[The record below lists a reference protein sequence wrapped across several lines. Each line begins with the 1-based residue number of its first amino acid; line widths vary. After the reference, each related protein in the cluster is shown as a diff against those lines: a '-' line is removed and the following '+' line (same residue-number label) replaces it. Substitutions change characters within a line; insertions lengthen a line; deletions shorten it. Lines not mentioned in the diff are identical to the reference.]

1 MHSGF
6 KSCLSCREQYDQCL
20 VCHFY
25 TVDGERIYYQK
36 LENFGATNDSEVRFI
51 QRIQR
56 HSTIAFFHNGKLHI
70 PSRQGRV
77 VPLAIG
83 LQWEAW
89 QEQQKRIDELTVGCG
104 LQRDHIRGLEDG
116 IKKSW
121 AKVAEKDMRID
132 VALEM
137 ANESCGVNPA
147 AYRKLY
153 KILKGGDE

>member
-6 KSCLSCREQYDQCL
+6 KSCPSCREQYDQCL

-51 QRIQR
+51 QHIQR

-70 PSRQGRV
+70 PSRQGRS

-83 LQWEAW
+83 LQWGAW
-89 QEQQKRIDELTVGCG
+89 QEQQKRIEELESKVTDLNKNLKDRELAVLVRQSNIDAG
-104 LQRDHIRGLEDG
+104 LAVIQKWKEAR
-116 IKKSW
+116 S
-121 AKVAEKDMRID
+121 VF
-132 VALEM
+132 
-137 ANESCGVNPA
+137 P
-147 AYRKLY
+147 LY
-153 KILKGGDE
+153 QIEQALKGGDE